1 MLHQTVTNFSHS
13 QQLPPVCHLK
23 AKRTFKNNCSNKA
36 CALRLCC
43 VLASGWGGGHPNAV
57 ILLSYYLS
65 WG

>member
-36 CALRLCC
+36 CALRLC